1 MEKTKCLEKYKE
13 YFNDSIREKD
23 IDYFNDTLSDL
34 TGFKN
39 IYNNFLIY
47 KENKITPFYSNNSL
61 VKEDIKALDHT
72 INLVYE
78 KLSKLNNQILLVVG
92 QVQSGKTDFMIGLTC
107 KILNNSNEENEINII
122 INLTSNSRNLIAQT
136 YERFET
142 FFDEIEL
149 NENVEFYDFVKL
161 QQIFKDKKM
170 IENHSIFFLLK
181 NKNHLDSLNHYL
193 NFLSNSKQK
202 FSITILDDEGDN
214 ASFNTNLNVN
224 DLSTINKLLNWLIF
238 HNFDSIK
245 TNFISV
251 TATPLIHYFSN
262 LENNLKP
269 DFAFILKPGQG
280 YKGILEYNEE
290 INQFNSN
297 VINKIDFHD
306 SNLDRKNNSL
316 ERAIICYLA
325 LCALNQEIIFGNKNI
340 KPRMM
345 INMDVKKE
353 QHEIL
358 RYQIDQW
365 LREYRNHP
373 NRIEVHLETYN
384 IWPLIKSLF
393 DVNQKNE
400 LITNIKNL
408 INKNKYEIIVANSDN
423 ENLEEVKFDK
433 SETRKFQII
442 IGSNKLSR
450 GLTIKNL
457 ICAYMSIRSLEGSK
471 VDVLLQRARW
481 FGYHQ
486 NNFKYMRIFLTEEL
500 IKDYIVSAEI
510 MDNLYKT
517 INYAQKNHL
526 SFKEIERYILV
537 SELKT
542 DLIPLNN
549 RVSTGWEFT
558 SLKNVFI
565 RNKYK
570 NDFDSMEEIFLKFQS
585 DWKGLR
591 EEDSDYPIIRFENIQ
606 VLINNWFESNINFYK
621 SVDISETEFKKFI
634 INNNIDTTPVYIRLI
649 NKTVDL
655 NNMIY
660 KQRQITWKKSW
671 NNEMNFGNG
680 KYAYDD
686 LQESN
691 QIKLDLLPLE
701 IWHKKEEEDEID
713 LKRKIFR
720 LKLFLPVAS
729 NESTHSEYVIK
740 ALN

>member
-1 MEKTKCLEKYKE
+1 MEKTKCLEKYEE
-13 YFNDSIREKD
+13 YFNDLISEKN

-47 KENKITPFYSNNSL
+47 KENKITPFYSNNNL
-61 VKEDIKALDHT
+61 VKEDIKALDHI
-72 INLVYE
+72 INLVYD

-181 NKNHLDSLNHYL
+181 NKNHLECLNQYL

-202 FSITILDDEGDN
+202 FKITILDDEGDN
-214 ASFNTNLNVN
+214 ASFNTNSNDN
-224 DLSTINKLLNWLIF
+224 DLSTINKLLNDLIF
-238 HNFDSIK
+238 HDFELIQ

-325 LCALNQEIIFGNKNI
+325 LCALNQEIIFGNKNV

-393 DVNQKNE
+393 DINQKSE
-400 LITNIKNL
+400 LIANIKNL

-500 IKDYIVSAEI
+500 IKDYIISAEI

-517 INYAQKNHL
+517 INHAQKNHL
-526 SFKEIERYILV
+526 SFKEIERYISV

-542 DLIPLNN
+542 DLMPLNN

-570 NDFDSMEEIFLKFQS
+570 NDFDSMEEIFSKFQS
-585 DWKGLR
+585 DWKGLK
-591 EEDSDYPIIRFENIQ
+591 EEGSDYPIIRFENIQ
-606 VLINNWFESNINFYK
+606 VLINNWFESNINFYQ
-621 SVDISETEFKKFI
+621 SIDISEIEFKKFI
-634 INNNIDTTPVYIRLI
+634 ISNNIDTIPVYIRLI

-660 KQRQITWKKSW
+660 KQRQITWKKLW

-713 LKRKIFR
+713 FKRKIFR
-720 LKLFLPVAS
+720 LKLFLPVES
-729 NESTHSEYVIK
+729 NENSHSKYVIK
-740 ALN
+740 AIN